1 MEGKDLLRCETCE
14 ALLAY
19 PSCENIRDDVEAME
33 SVEREM
39 IDALATTHERGCAWR
54 ETACS
59 TSARMFPANE
69 PPTTRTDFA
78 ARVAAIARGGG
89 KVPMCA
95 MTWCEKTGANA
106 RRKCGMETSERERV
120 ARLVRDA
127 RTHAEEAETSLGE
140 REDDLTPLE
149 RRSAVDFATEMA
161 LFGWFPV
168 PLVEGVESEKRAYGC
183 ALCGARSPEWT
194 FTSVLAARKQHV
206 PSAQRTSK
214 RAKTT
219 GAALRGALG
228 GSYGLSGVSS
238 GVPFAPTRR
247 DGRTADDAHKAAH
260 ERASA
265 RWVAAVAGASVLS
278 KLTMSIAGG
287 GATETEKNA
296 TPFGAT
302 SASTPL
308 FGSPRPVTA
317 TTIDDARD
325 AHDSPGST
333 FAAVVVAAATK
344 KLAAASSKKRKRVAV
359 DDNARLRAPAHAVLF
374 DCVDEHMPYC
384 PWICRE
390 IDHRPTE
397 PGWRAT
403 LDVLMPKSPADDDD
417 DDDDARA
424 SPEDRRKKNFGV
436 VDYAKALAMVRK
448 YVS

>member
-1 MEGKDLLRCETCE
+1 
-14 ALLAY
+14 
-19 PSCENIRDDVEAME
+19 
-33 SVEREM
+33 
-39 IDALATTHERGCAWR
+39 
-54 ETACS
+54 
-59 TSARMFPANE
+59 
-69 PPTTRTDFA
+69 
-78 ARVAAIARGGG
+78 
-89 KVPMCA
+89 
-95 MTWCEKTGANA
+95 
-106 RRKCGMETSERERV
+106 METSERERV

-206 PSAQRTSK
+206 SSAQRTSK

-238 GVPFAPTRR
+238 VPFAPTRR

-265 RWVAAVAGASVLS
+265 MGRRRRGGERAIETDDEHRRRWRDGDG
-278 KLTMSIAGG
+278 K
-287 GATETEKNA
+287 E
-296 TPFGAT
+296 
-302 SASTPL
+302 
-308 FGSPRPVTA
+308 
-317 TTIDDARD
+317 RD
-325 AHDSPGST
+325 AFRRDVGVDAVIRKSATGDGDGERRRARRARQPRIDVRGRRRRRSDEKARRGVVQETQTRRRRRQRQASRPGARRSST
-333 FAAVVVAAATK
+333 IA
-344 KLAAASSKKRKRVAV
+344 
-359 DDNARLRAPAHAVLF
+359 
-374 DCVDEHMPYC
+374 DEHMPYC

-403 LDVLMPKSPADDDD
+403 LDVLMPKSPV
-417 DDDDARA
+417 DDDDARVT
-424 SPEDRRKKNFGV
+424 RG
-436 VDYAKALAMVRK
+436 
-448 YVS
+448 